1 MLKLVLS
8 GSRRYLM
15 FSRDKVD
22 GIQQVTLSPSG
33 QQKPK
38 IQGSYK
44 EYQPGK
50 ESGLEFPV
58 QLSSYSNPNTSPP
71 SPWPGTSLLYLLSE
85 PPSFPFQREKCPHA
99 VQAAGAF
106 SENQPSGTVSLL
118 SQHLVWDPVSSCSA
132 CAVDPILPT
141 THIPMLLPPP
151 AEGCPLL
158 CPLTPPKALLRRSS
172 VFSALSSH
180 NLGCCWTCPPCDTI
194 FPVPTGPSLTLQ
206 AVSLSLFLDKHSGAV
221 A

>member
-8 GSRRYLM
+8 GSIRYLM

-44 EYQPGK
+44 DYQPGK
-50 ESGLEFPV
+50 ESGLAFPM

-71 SPWPGTSLLYLLSE
+71 SPRLGTSLLYLLSE

-118 SQHLVWDPVSSCSA
+118 SQHLVCDPVSSCSA
-132 CAVDPILPT
+132 CGINPFLPT

-151 AEGCPLL
+151 AEGCP
-158 CPLTPPKALLRRSS
+158 
-172 VFSALSSH
+172 ALSPRS
-180 NLGCCWTCPPCDTI
+180 TKSAPAKVI
-194 FPVPTGPSLTLQ
+194 SL
-206 AVSLSLFLDKHSGAV
+206 
-221 A
+221 